1 MTKTKQI
8 PDVGECIAYVKG
20 LKYALVARGRG
31 FYMFRD
37 ETGQRPE
44 HNREM
49 TWTLGEMREAV
60 RYGC

>member
-1 MTKTKQI
+1 MTKTKQL

-20 LKYALVARGRG
+20 LGYALVVRRRG

-37 ETGQRPE
+37 ITGQRPE

-49 TWTLGEMREAV
+49 TWNLTEMRDAV